1 MPLVGAGTKIKISF
15 DGDAADLIAASN
27 DVIKAINQQKDAVKK
42 AGKEI
47 EAAAKAEAAAVKQ
60 AAQSQKQSWT
70 EVRSAYSTVLD
81 VLRAG
86 KAVFDFAKEGAQIE
100 FIQKKF
106 ENLSR
111 SIGTTSEVLLGD
123 LRTATKG
130 MYSDM
135 ELMASATDFV
145 GLGLANT
152 REEAVRLATVSAGLN
167 MNMNQLVLTLT
178 NMTTMRFDA
187 LGVRV
192 DGFKEKV
199 DALKASGMDADAA
212 FKEAFLQQAEAQLEL
227 VGNAADTSAGQFMK
241 LEANIANAGNQA
253 KIVAASMFAPLV
265 NKMNEVSE
273 ATNKVQ
279 TDTEAYNVKMAE
291 TGGQLVL
298 TRFQYNASK
307 DKILEYAN
315 ALDRAAASEAH
326 IARDDVVASVQE
338 EAKAFGMTAEQS
350 KQYMSVLDKIS
361 GETEKFT
368 EKTADLNDKLADLE
382 TKLAGERKGSKA
394 YKDIQGDI
402 EDTKAAVIELADEH
416 AKASKSMMFDLISQ
430 QAAAE
435 GFKNISVEAL
445 AALGEQWGV
454 LAKGSGDA
462 TSTMISQAEAW
473 TQALSGVPGEIQS
486 IADMW
491 ANLRELSKTGITL
504 TASVV
509 SQATGGAMGGQNTQ
523 TLCFTGDTLVSM
535 ADGSSIAIKDVR
547 VGDVVLSHDIN
558 SGQNIKTVV
567 IETFEHPASDGG
579 RLLLINGYLK
589 VTPEHLLWNGHTWQ
603 PAGEFSTGDVLIN
616 LDGSHMRVTSVRE
629 IVKNEPVY
637 NIHVDHE
644 VHNYYAGGVLVH
656 NAKSSDVT
664 TQWQGGTVGSF
675 AGGGKGGGWGIV
687 GDKQGG
693 GWVDGVSELVY
704 GNFKV
709 FPSKQAKGM
718 LKSGMLGKV
727 PGFAFG
733 GDMGGYTSAPP
744 IAPVYTP
751 SMPRVAP
758 SKSGGDPISSAMQ
771 FVETQ
776 AVDMQASTQNAVVQM
791 AQVTQQM
798 TQSILNSNAQ
808 NQVILEDIAAIL
820 RHENPRAVGKAVAY
834 EVAKGS

>member
-1 MPLVGAGTKIKISF
+1 MPLVGGGNAINIDFTAQADDLVAEVKRINKSF
-15 DGDAADLIAASN
+15 DDFKAKQKETASAAEESSKKIA
-27 DVIKAINQQKDAVKK
+27 
-42 AGKEI
+42 
-47 EAAAKAEAAAVKQ
+47 AAAKKQ
-60 AAQSQKQSWT
+60 SQSWT

-81 VLRAG
+81 VMRAG
-86 KAVFDFAKEGAQIE
+86 KAVFDFAKEGAQLE
-100 FIQKKF
+100 FIKKKF
-106 ENLSR
+106 ENLSE
-111 SIGTTSEVLLGD
+111 SIGTTSDVLLND
-123 LRTATKG
+123 LRSATQG

-199 DALKASGMDADAA
+199 NALKASGMDADAA

-227 VGNAADTSAGQFMK
+227 VGNAADTSAGAFMRFEAQWANTTNTIK
-241 LEANIANAGNQA
+241 QSAGEAFTPMLQSFNDMNSVITKEADQLEMLGRVGLIPTGEYSKQAAEKHESLLLQLDKGALMTKFYSNRLPELAANLDE
-253 KIVAASMFAPLV
+253 VA
-265 NKMNEVSE
+265 E
-273 ATNKVQ
+273 AT
-279 TDTEAYNVKMAE
+279 
-291 TGGQLVL
+291 
-298 TRFQYNASK
+298 
-307 DKILEYAN
+307 
-315 ALDRAAASEAH
+315 
-326 IARDDVVASVQE
+326 
-338 EAKAFGMTAEQS
+338 GMTEEES
-350 KQYMSVLDKIS
+350 KKYMSVLDKMS
-361 GETEKFT
+361 SETERFT
-368 EKTADLNDKLADLE
+368 EKNADLTDKLTELE
-382 TKLAGERKGSKA
+382 KKLSGERKGSKA
-394 YKDIQGDI
+394 YKDIQGEID
-402 EDTKAAVIELADEH
+402 DTKTAINELAAEH
-416 AKASKSMMFDLISQ
+416 AKASKSIMFDLISQ

-445 AALGEQWGV
+445 AAMGEEWGV

-462 TSTMISQAEAW
+462 TSQMISQANAW
-473 TQALSGVPGEIQS
+473 SDALSGVPGQIKT
-486 IADMW
+486 IAEMW
-491 ANLRELSKTGITL
+491 ANLRDLAKSGVTL
-504 TASVV
+504 TANVV

-523 TLCFTGDTLVSM
+523 TLCFTGDTPVTM
-535 ADGSSIAIKDVR
+535 ADFSTKHIKDIVI
-547 VGDVVLSHDIN
+547 GDKVISYDTANDVQVIT
-558 SGQNIKTVV
+558 TV
-567 IETFEHPASDGG
+567 IQTFEHSENESGT
-579 RLLLINGYLK
+579 LIIINGSLK
-589 VTPEHLLWNGHTWQ
+589 VTTSHLLWNGFQWRA
-603 PAGEFSTGDVLIN
+603 AGNFVKGDSLFN
-616 LDGSHMRVTSVRE
+616 LDGSMQRVRTIRQLAKRE
-629 IVKNEPVY
+629 KVY
-637 NIHVDHE
+637 NIHVDHNC
-644 VHNYYAGGVLVH
+644 HNYFAGGVLVH

-709 FPSKQAKGM
+709 YPSKQAKGI
-718 LKSGMLGKV
+718 LKSGALGKV

-758 SKSGGDPISSAMQ
+758 SKSGGGSDPISSAMQ